1 DLGTLAD
8 AAESTLRKRPGMTT
22 PRDKWIT
29 PLLDLGAVT
38 GAVDLDQ
45 ERTEDTL
52 QGEALA
58 NKDESQTAI
67 KYGVQLLVIPL
78 LAGFLVS
85 RALADPVLNFT
96 LQVHIEEARLRFEM
110 AIGKLPPLG
119 EEAILEHLR
128 EFAEE

>member
-1 DLGTLAD
+1 ARGSSNGVAGRGPSANGAANGAAGGAAGGARSVDDINGWGSGWPQDWDPEESLNEQDLGTLAD

-52 QGEALA
+52 Q
-58 NKDESQTAI
+58 
-67 KYGVQLLVIPL
+67 
-78 LAGFLVS
+78 
-85 RALADPVLNFT
+85 
-96 LQVHIEEARLRFEM
+96 
-110 AIGKLPPLG
+110 
-119 EEAILEHLR
+119 
-128 EFAEE
+128 